1 MDIKMSERERMRIFG
16 VTLNQV
22 AQDTGLAISD
32 VCRLLNDDLVA
43 RIKIS
48 ANKLIVEKA
57 KVMEKEIELAE
68 RG

>member
-1 MDIKMSERERMRIFG
+1 MSERERMRIFG